1 MEPLEDLRIPR
12 ITELTQDCNIGLND
26 RKRRTSLATLADES
40 CHYDAWLGHSLGSPK
55 FNVLGVTFFQNQKYT
70 YRYWSNRLDVIFFAL
85 SFMNLK
91 IFLLI
96 SYLQF
101 FLILDMHVSRLSPSP
116 FVNSLSHFLSLLLS
130 FIFFHSQFFV
140 RLYCIQVYIYAFKLL
155 FSCSSTCLQ
164 PSGCH

>member
-1 MEPLEDLRIPR
+1 MEVSLEPLEDLRIPR

-101 FLILDMHVSRLSPSP
+101 LWFWICMLNVCLPVHSLL
-116 FVNSLSHFLSLLLS
+116 SLSFFSLSLSL
-130 FIFFHSQFFV
+130 FH
-140 RLYCIQVYIYAFKLL
+140 L
-155 FSCSSTCLQ
+155 FSLSNFRKTVLHPGLYLCI
-164 PSGCH
+164 